1 MALIEKNIIDLLQFR
16 IEQEEQSSRIY
27 AAMSEWLKLKGYS
40 NASKL
45 WADYSLEELSHAGWA
60 KNHLQALNILP
71 ITPKQEQPEVNFKGL
86 PQIIALSYKHEI
98 EITNQCKELA
108 STCLKEGDLMT
119 FVLAQK
125 YMEEQVQ
132 EIEKARFWVD
142 QLEQFGDSPIS
153 LRLLDEKM
161 GQ

>member
-1 MALIEKNIIDLLQFR
+1 MALIEKNIIDLLQYR

-27 AAMSEWLKLKGYS
+27 VAMSEWLKLKGYS

-98 EITNQCKELA
+98 EITNQCKELT

-119 FVLAQK
+119 FGLAQK
-125 YMEEQVQ
+125 YVEEQVG
-132 EIEKARFWVD
+132 EIEKMQFWLD
-142 QLEQFGDSPIS
+142 NLEQFGDSQVS